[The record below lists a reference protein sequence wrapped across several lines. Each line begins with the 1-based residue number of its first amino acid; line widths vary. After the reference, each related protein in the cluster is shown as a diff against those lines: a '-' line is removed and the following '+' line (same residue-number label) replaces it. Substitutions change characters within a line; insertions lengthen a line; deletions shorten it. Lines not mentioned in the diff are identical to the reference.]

1 MPIATTQSVDFSA
14 KLGFIGVKRL
24 RVEIVLGKA
33 RALVKLITK
42 QGSPS
47 FVFLQKGR

>member
-1 MPIATTQSVDFSA
+1 MPIATTQFVDFNA
-14 KLGFIGVKRL
+14 KLGFTGVKML
-24 RVEIVLGKA
+24 RAEVVLRKG